1 MACRCNQKGGHKM
14 KKVYFFSLLVV
25 EIFLAGVPSAAQKP
39 DFKVLAFH
47 SNRVERDHVD
57 FSKHVRAFFTQLSD
71 EKNFTFDV
79 TTDWTNLNDTLLRN
93 YQVVMW
99 INDFPHT
106 EQQRKTFERYM
117 ENGGGWLG
125 FHVAGYNDKTTKW
138 PWFVDFLGGAVFYT
152 NSWPPVAARLVV
164 DDTSHPVTERVPPAY
179 ASPVNEW
186 YQWKPSPRENKN
198 VKVLVTL
205 DPMNYPLGIQDIL
218 TGGDT
223 PVVWTNTK
231 YDMIYMNMGHGDQV
245 MTDYIQNNMI
255 TDALM
260 WVGRN
265 ASQKKR

>member
-1 MACRCNQKGGHKM
+1 MASQCNQKGGHKM
-14 KKVYFFSLLVV
+14 KKAYFFSLLVI
-25 EIFLAGVPSAAQKP
+25 EILLACLPSAAQKP

-57 FSKHVRAFFTQLSD
+57 FSKQVRAFFAQLSD

-117 ENGGGWLG
+117 EKGGGWLG
-125 FHVAGYNDKTTKW
+125 FHVAGYKDKTTNW

-152 NSWPPVAARLVV
+152 NNWPPLPAKLAV
-164 DDTSHPVTERVPPAY
+164 DDRTHPVTRQLPATY
-179 ASPVNEW
+179 PAPANEW
-186 YQWKPSPRENKN
+186 YLWKPNPRSNKN
-198 VKVLVTL
+198 VHVLVTL
-205 DPMNYPLGIQDIL
+205 DPSNYPIGVKDVI
-218 TGGDT
+218 TGGDL

-231 YDMIYMNMGHGDQV
+231 YRMIYMNMGHGEKIYSDA
-245 MTDYIQNNMI
+245 TQNI
-255 TDALM
+255 LFA
-260 WVGRN
+260 N
-265 ASQKKR
+265 AILWLGNQK